1 MNMPINSAF
10 LLLEIC
16 SRHNIGI
23 GMHNVTMSVKALQA
37 PMTMYVVFTRMQVG
51 SGTVGSQ
58 AALMGR
64 HWISSTK
71 NWAVQ

>member
-1 MNMPINSAF
+1 MNMPVNCTFF
-10 LLLEIC
+10 LLETC
-16 SRHNIGI
+16 THHSI
-23 GMHNVTMSVKALQA
+23 GMGIYSVTISVKALHA
-37 PMTMYVVFTRMQVG
+37 PMTMYVVFTRMQVE
-51 SGTVGSQ
+51 SGTVESQ